1 MITVFLP
8 SLVDSDVDLID
19 IGSGGGGESRGQ
31 GGSPPSSTQPP
42 RVTSS
47 HQPIVHFEAS
57 ASVRARSP
65 SYDYDV
71 DLLPKEL
78 QSPNM

>member
-1 MITVFLP
+1 MLFTIIIVILSTIA
-8 SLVDSDVDLID
+8 DSDVDLID
-19 IGSGGGGESRGQ
+19 VGSGAGRSEQ
-31 GGSPPSSTQPP
+31 GSTQP
-42 RVTSS
+42 RGIVNS

-78 QSPNM
+78 ETRKM